1 MLKPKTKQ
9 IIQQAYSKFLA
20 AKELK
25 PRYGQK
31 LMIAEIARTLG
42 SITQDEEERRASSSH
57 ICVIEAGTGT
67 GKTVAYL
74 LAALP
79 IAKAF
84 NKRLVLAT
92 ATVALQEQVVLKDL
106 PELLRFSELN
116 FQFRLAK
123 GRGRYLCL
131 AKLDKILS
139 AEDDSP
145 FISLYEDEQSGI
157 STAETKLY
165 STMMSDLSHGK
176 WDGDRDNWEEE
187 IEQPTWQRVTT
198 DHRQCTGRKCSFVRN
213 CAFFKA
219 REELDDADCIV
230 ANHDLVLADLAL
242 GGGAILPAPE
252 DTIYIFDEG
261 HHLPEKA
268 LNHFAAHTRYRST
281 IRWLGQSEGQ
291 WPAIAE
297 AVSDAS
303 YFMQLAAPLEGTLKQ
318 VRSLLE
324 AHLYIV
330 QSMTS
335 EVDREQF
342 SPRLRF
348 PEGIVPA
355 ELEALAVQLQSA
367 FSELVLL
374 LGKLNKELN
383 VLLDDDYPAVP
394 RVDLE
399 NVLPVIATWLNR
411 AEANLTLWTSYADT
425 KVDKQFPYARWIS
438 LLEFNE
444 LSDFELVSSPIL
456 ASRALRKDLWSR
468 CFGAV
473 VTSATLAALN
483 SFDRFKYRAGTY
495 DDSCYAVVP
504 SPFDYQNKAEL
515 SVPEQAIEANKP
527 QEHTDNIVTLLPGL
541 LENTTGALVLFSSR
555 KQMQEVF
562 ESLPRDFRKKLLMQ
576 GVESKQALVRK
587 HKARIDEGKES
598 VLFGLASFA
607 EGVDLPGDY
616 CSHVVIAKIPFA
628 VPDDPIEAALA
639 EWIEASGGNAF
650 MQITVPDAAVR
661 LVQACG
667 RLLRTETDTGR
678 VSILDKRLL
687 TKRYG
692 RALLDSLPPFGGGLR

>member
-1 MLKPKTKQ
+1 VLKPKTKQ